1 MPAGAVECALSA
13 GHQQDSGRRRV
24 DDSDQSDQS
33 DQLTSQRVSAFIA
46 ALGSS
51 APAPGGGAASALVG
65 ALAAALA
72 EMVARFTVG
81 RAKYRTVEPQ
91 AQGILQRVEEAR
103 TALLA
108 LVEADARAFQ
118 VVSAAYGLPK
128 TSDDE
133 RQARDSAIQ
142 AALAQ
147 AMQPPLET
155 LRHSLTVMTLAREIA
170 EIGNVTVLSDAAC
183 AATMGEAAV
192 RAAALNVLANVA
204 LMTASATT
212 EEALAEA
219 RAACD
224 EAARLSQRTLGVVY
238 QRMGAEGL

>member
-1 MPAGAVECALSA
+1 MDE
-13 GHQQDSGRRRV
+13 D
-24 DDSDQSDQS
+24 DQSAHS
-33 DQLTSQRVSAFIA
+33 SQLTGQPVSAFVA

-81 RAKYRTVEPQ
+81 RAKYHAVEPQ
-91 AQGILQRVEEAR
+91 ARDILQRAEEAR

-108 LVEADARAFQ
+108 LVEEDARAFQ
-118 VVSAAYGLPK
+118 IVSAAYALPK
-128 TSDDE
+128 ASDDE
-133 RQARDSAIQ
+133 RQAREAAIQ

-147 AMQPPLET
+147 ALRPPRAA
-155 LRHSLTVMTLAREIA
+155 LRHALAVLTLARAIA
-170 EIGNVTVLSDAAC
+170 QIGNATVLSDAAC
-183 AATMGEAAV
+183 AAAIGEAAV

-204 LMTASATT
+204 LMPASAATAD
-212 EEALAEA
+212 ALAEA

-224 EAARLSQRTLGVVY
+224 EAASLSRETLSAVY
-238 QRMGAEGL
+238 QRMGVEGL